1 MISEE
6 YINEAKRIRIEYLN
20 NLKYIID
27 EEPKVEDRKKE
38 GLKIQDEMKDILN
51 SEFNDVRK
59 TIELNNKLMVLE
71 KEIIAIQNIIKPY
84 SEKIKKLRDDSD
96 RLFLAIKEKYPD
108 IDNITLE
115 NEIMSQINF

>member
-27 EEPKVEDRKKE
+27 EDPKVEDRKKE